1 MTHAEQEIIGL
12 LSEAVC
18 HAERLTTTLQTLRA
32 DFERQVVMNGDREAS
47 ERLRTTVVNTLMRGQ
62 VTALDQIVNLEAL
75 LRAYARASAAI
86 AHDNPTL
93 ALPVLQL
100 EAMMY
105 EP

>member
-12 LSEAVC
+12 LGEALC
-18 HAERLTTTLQTLRA
+18 HAERLTTMLQTLRA

-47 ERLRTTVVNTLMRGQ
+47 ERLLSTVVSALMRGQ
-62 VTALDQIVNLEAL
+62 VIALDQIVNLDTL
-75 LRAYARASAAI
+75 LRAYVRASASI
-86 AHDNPTL
+86 DHDNPTL
-93 ALPVLQL
+93 MLPVLPP